1 LEESQQQSAGSR
13 EWWAGLLRESFGPTF
28 WLFAG
33 FALAM
38 AWICYSLLGPE
49 AFESAVD
56 RDKTLLANT
65 LPRLAAAQ
73 VVAGMIWVMLPRDR
87 FSRLLG
93 ANSGHRGLAIATVAG
108 IITPGGPASAY
119 PFLAIIAAAGADRGV
134 LVAYISSWALLAAQ
148 RIIIWDV
155 PFMGIE
161 FSALRFL
168 ICLPMPLLAGLIARR
183 LPMSLTLI
191 SDASAGAVRR

>member
-1 LEESQQQSAGSR
+1 
-13 EWWAGLLRESFGPTF
+13 
-28 WLFAG
+28 
-33 FALAM
+33 M
-38 AWICYSLLGPE
+38 AWICYSYLG
-49 AFESAVD
+49 AQVFESAVD
-56 RDKTLLANT
+56 RDRALLANT

-73 VVAGMIWVMLPRDR
+73 VVAGLIWVMLPRDR

-93 ANSGHRGLAIATVAG
+93 ENSGHRGLAIATVAG

-134 LVAYISSWALLAAQ
+134 LVAYITSWALLAAQ
-148 RIIIWDV
+148 RIIVWDV

-168 ICLPMPLLAGLIARR
+168 VCLPLPLLAGLIARR
-183 LPMSLTLI
+183 LPISLSLDTGT
-191 SDASAGAVRR
+191 SAEAARR

>member
-1 LEESQQQSAGSR
+1 MDQSSQQTAGGR
-13 EWWAGLLRESFGPTF
+13 DWWAGLLRESFGPSF
-28 WLFAG
+28 WLFAT

-38 AWICYSLLGPE
+38 AGICYALLGSE
-49 AFESAVD
+49 VFESAVARD
-56 RDKTLLANT
+56 RQLLANT

-73 VVAGMIWVMLPRDR
+73 VAAGLIWVMLPRDR

-93 ANSGHRGLAIATVAG
+93 NNSGHRGLAIATVAG

-134 LVAYISSWALLAAQ
+134 MVAYISSWALLAAQ
-148 RIIIWDV
+148 RAIVWDI

-161 FSALRFL
+161 FSSLRFL
-168 ICLPMPLLAGLIARR
+168 VCLPLPMLAGLIARR
-183 LPMSLTLI
+183 LPLTVTLG
-191 SDASAGAVRR
+191 SDIQPEAARR

>member
-1 LEESQQQSAGSR
+1 MEESQQQCAGSR

-49 AFESAVD
+49 VFESAVD

-73 VVAGMIWVMLPRDR
+73 VVAGLIWVMLPRDR

-93 ANSGHRGLAIATVAG
+93 QNSGHRGLAIATVAG

-119 PFLAIIAAAGADRGV
+119 PFLAIIAAAGADRGI
-134 LVAYISSWALLAAQ
+134 LVTYITSWALLAAQ
-148 RIIIWDV
+148 RIIVWDV
-155 PFMGIE
+155 PFMGVE
-161 FSALRFL
+161 FSSLRFL
-168 ICLPMPLLAGLIARR
+168 VCLPLPMLAGLIARR
-183 LPMSLTLI
+183 LPIALALPEEV
-191 SDASAGAVRR
+191 SAETVRR

>member
-1 LEESQQQSAGSR
+1 MEETQQKIPGSR

-33 FALAM
+33 FAVAM
-38 AWICYSLLGPE
+38 AWICHSVLGPE
-49 AFESAVD
+49 VFDSAVD

-73 VVAGMIWVMLPRDR
+73 VLAGMIWVMLPRDR

-93 ANSGHRGLAIATVAG
+93 QNSGHRGLAIATVAG

-134 LVAYISSWALLAAQ
+134 LVTYITSWAILAAQ
-148 RIIIWDV
+148 RLIIWDI
-155 PFMGIE
+155 PFMGVE
-161 FSALRFL
+161 FSSLRFL
-168 ICLPMPLLAGLIARR
+168 ICLPLPLLAGLIARR
-183 LPMSLTLI
+183 LPISLTLNQ
-191 SDASAGAVRR
+191 AEAVGR